1 MMSGVGVERQMRMT
15 GVVNHAGPRMI
26 NLMKPTPSLFLCL
39 ALLGSPL
46 VMAEPVTAPAAE
58 ATAAAAAPA
67 LGDEVKA
74 AISKLAA
81 AGNYSWTTSTVVPEG
96 SRWRPGPSNGKT
108 NADGYSW
115 LSTTMG
121 ERTNES
127 FIKGGKY
134 VSKGEAGWQTAEER
148 RAARENAG
156 GGEGRGGRGGPGG
169 GRGLENFKT
178 PVQQAEEIVGK
189 VKELKKDGDVVTGDL
204 TEEAVKSLLT
214 MGGRRRD
221 GSEAPAP
228 TDTKGSIKLW
238 MKDGALAKME
248 THVAG
253 KLSVNGNEMTIDRK
267 SITEIKDV
275 GTTTLDVPEDV
286 KKKL

>member
-1 MMSGVGVERQMRMT
+1 MMSGVGGGRQNPHT
-15 GVVNHAGPRMI
+15 GLVNHAGPRMI
-26 NLMKPTPSLFLCL
+26 KLMKRTPFLLLSL

-46 VMAEPVTAPAAE
+46 VMAEPVAAPAAE
-58 ATAAAAAPA
+58 ATAAPA
-67 LGDEVKA
+67 VGDEVKA

-156 GGEGRGGRGGPGG
+156 GGEGRGGRGGAG

-189 VKELKKDGDVVTGDL
+189 VKELKKDGDVVTGEL

-228 TDTKGSIKLW
+228 TETKGSIKLW

-253 KLSVNGNEMTIDRK
+253 KLSVNGNAMTIDRK

>member
-1 MMSGVGVERQMRMT
+1 MMSGVGGERQMWMT

-26 NLMKPTPSLFLCL
+26 KLMKRTPFLLLSL

-58 ATAAAAAPA
+58 AAAAPA
-67 LGDEVKA
+67 VGDEVKA

-81 AGNYSWTTSTVVPEG
+81 AGNNSWTTSTVVPEG

-156 GGEGRGGRGGPGG
+156 GGEGRGGRGGPGA

-228 TDTKGSIKLW
+228 TETKGSIKLW

>member
-1 MMSGVGVERQMRMT
+1 MMSGVGGGRQNPYT
-15 GVVNHAGPRMI
+15 GVVNHAGPRTI
-26 NLMKPTPSLFLCL
+26 KLMKRTPFLLLSL

-46 VMAEPVTAPAAE
+46 VMAEPVAAPAAE
-58 ATAAAAAPA
+58 ATAAPA
-67 LGDEVKA
+67 VGDEVKA

-156 GGEGRGGRGGPGG
+156 GGEGRGGRGGAGG

-189 VKELKKDGDVVTGDL
+189 VKELKKDGDVVTGEL

-228 TDTKGSIKLW
+228 TETKGSIKLW

-253 KLSVNGNEMTIDRK
+253 KLSVNGNAMTIDRK

>member
-1 MMSGVGVERQMRMT
+1 MMSGVGGERQMRMT

-26 NLMKPTPSLFLCL
+26 KLMKRTPFLLLSL

-58 ATAAAAAPA
+58 AAATAAAPA
-67 LGDEVKA
+67 VGDEVKA

-228 TDTKGSIKLW
+228 TETKGSIKLW

>member
-1 MMSGVGVERQMRMT
+1 MMH
-15 GVVNHAGPRMI
+15 HAETRI
-26 NLMKPTPSLFLCL
+26 IKLMKLTPFLLLSLAF
-39 ALLGSPL
+39 LGSPL
-46 VMAEPVTAPAAE
+46 VMAEPVAAPAAE
-58 ATAAAAAPA
+58 ATAAPTV
-67 LGDEVKA
+67 GDEVKA
-74 AISKLAA
+74 AITKLAA

-156 GGEGRGGRGGPGG
+156 GGEGRGGRGGAGG

-178 PVQQAEEIVGK
+178 PAQQAEEIVGK
-189 VKELKKDGDVVTGDL
+189 VKELKKDGDVVTGEL

-221 GSEAPAP
+221 GSEAPVP

-253 KLSVNGNEMTIDRK
+253 KLTVNGNEMTIDRK
-267 SITEIKDV
+267 STTEIKDI
-275 GTTTLDVPEDV
+275 GATTLDVPEDV